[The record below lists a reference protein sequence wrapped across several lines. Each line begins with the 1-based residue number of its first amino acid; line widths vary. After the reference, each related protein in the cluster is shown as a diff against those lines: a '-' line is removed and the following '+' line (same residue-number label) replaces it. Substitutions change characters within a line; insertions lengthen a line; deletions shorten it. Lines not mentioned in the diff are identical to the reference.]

1 MLDAFQNEEIGPIV
15 YVTLYYGLRKSE
27 ALGLRW
33 QAVDFDANTIT
44 INHTVVGNGHIVR
57 KDTTKTYT
65 SRRTYELLPDVK
77 ALLLKLKYFVWVA
90 GDRHPF
96 QSGLKIT
103 AKEKKVFNP
112 FTSYW
117 KAIFCDEIDEMR
129 EALTGLD
136 LDNSKGIRQEND
148 YICICEISDG
158 DSIEDKYLQAIE

>member
-1 MLDAFQNEEIGPIV
+1 MGYQESLIV
-15 YVTLYYGLRKSE
+15 CKDKANFDKLCAKLNSSKTQLEDYISVCAVGKVKTKLNVTDYFGYH
-27 ALGLRW
+27 
-33 QAVDFDANTIT
+33 NCTISA
-44 INHTVVGNGHIVR
+44 G
-57 KDTTKTYT
+57 
-65 SRRTYELLPDVK
+65 S
-77 ALLLKLKYFVWVA
+77 YFVWVA

-112 FTSYW
+112 FTSSW

-129 EALTGLD
+129 EALTGID

-158 DSIEDKYLQAIE
+158 DLIEDKYLQAIE